1 MKRKPRR
8 LEKKLTRIVDGE
20 GRVSAES
27 VIDTQMRELIEDVAE
42 LLAKAVK
49 RNPDNPLAGLQID
62 GESQKQARKLLKK
75 LFDAFPA
82 NLSPGQKAAKATAVR
97 RVNRT
102 VNRLDISYL
111 ASAANLS
118 ARQGRRLATL
128 MNAVK
133 DGIRGR
139 WNEAEGSAVPSS
151 KNRKFVPAVRS
162 KKLRED
168 AKLLNGRQLRT
179 KVLNVVEL
187 RLERT
192 DPALG
197 GPFSNLPENAVR
209 VTNALHSTLRR
220 SIDVAL
226 DALKTNPAITV
237 YDLEKIVHKEIAP
250 QMGASRNAAKVA
262 SRAVVSSTLNNSI
275 VDEVT
280 RLVSNGA
287 IPNTAFYLNRPAVL
301 YKAVMDLR
309 TSDRCRMLNGL
320 VIPLDDKARLVH
332 YMPPQHA
339 NCRSI
344 LIPNFR

>member
-1 MKRKPRR
+1 MKRKKRR
-8 LEKKLTRIVDGE
+8 LENKLTRIVDGE
-20 GRVSAES
+20 GRASAES

-42 LLAKAVK
+42 ILAKAIK

-62 GESQKQARKLLKK
+62 AESQKQARRLLKK

-82 NLSPGQKAAKATAVR
+82 NLSPGQKVAKATAVR

-102 VNRLDISYL
+102 LNRLDISYL

-118 ARQGRRLATL
+118 ARQGRRLTTL

-192 DPALG
+192 EP
-197 GPFSNLPENAVR
+197 PFSNLPENAVR
-209 VTNALHSTLRR
+209 VTNALHSTLR
-220 SIDVAL
+220 SAVDVAV
-226 DALKTNPAITV
+226 DALKTNPTITV
-237 YDLEKIVHKEIAP
+237 QDLEKIVHKEIAP

-287 IPNTAFYLNRPAVL
+287 IPNTAFYLNRPSVL